1 MNLSKL
7 SLFVVASELE
17 WARFF
22 PEAGLGF
29 AIVAAVVAVTAS
41 TALRTYC
48 CWEVVFKSNLFAC
61 LFVVEL
67 DLYFSDVLRDY
78 PSI

>member
-29 AIVAAVVAVTAS
+29 AIVAAVVAVTAW

-48 CWEVVFKSNLFAC
+48 C
-61 LFVVEL
+61 
-67 DLYFSDVLRDY
+67 
-78 PSI
+78 